1 MERMTIN
8 GKEYQVEKLNVKA
21 TAYAGWQRTFI
32 GTWATVNKT
41 IAVDRNIIPLGTKV
55 YIPQFGIIFT
65 AEDTGSAI
73 KGNKIDIFMATY
85 KQAMQ
90 WGIRDIE
97 IFVIKE

>member
-8 GKEYQVEKLNVKA
+8 GKEYTVQKLNVKA
-21 TAYAGWQRTFI
+21 TAFTGRQRTYV

-41 IAVDRNIIPLGTKV
+41 IAVDPKVIPLGSKV
-55 YIPQFGIIFT
+55 YIPQFGIMFI

-85 KQAMQ
+85 NQAKQ
-90 WGIRDIE
+90 WGIKDLVIY
-97 IFVIKE
+97 VIKG